1 MTPKRINEEQ
11 QSFQIWLLYIND
23 QRHKHHKQLSHH
35 LIVWVLKAEV
45 PVLTEKET
53 VVFRGSRGLSC
64 HGRSQS
70 GGGTSREVVVLLRR
84 IRTAAS
90 DSTNGRRGRRGQQ
103 ALQPHPHHH
112 QLGLNRLQLEQMW
125 IARVGG

>member
-1 MTPKRINEEQ
+1 MTHGMRKSIQTFELVLVDQHYKRSSLMVLI
-11 QSFQIWLLYIND
+11 I
-23 QRHKHHKQLSHH
+23 H
-35 LIVWVLKAEV
+35 LVVWVLKAEV
-45 PVLTEKET
+45 AVLTEKET

-103 ALQPHPHHH
+103 ALQPHHHHH

>member
-1 MTPKRINEEQ
+1 MVLI
-11 QSFQIWLLYIND
+11 I
-23 QRHKHHKQLSHH
+23 H
-35 LIVWVLKAEV
+35 LVVWVLKAEV
-45 PVLTEKET
+45 AVLTEKET

-90 DSTNGRRGRRGQQ
+90 DSTNGEGRRGQ
-103 ALQPHPHHH
+103 AHPTISLP
-112 QLGLNRLQLEQMW
+112 QQIELEQIR
-125 IARVGG
+125 IARVGA

>member
-1 MTPKRINEEQ
+1 MTHGMRKSIQTFELVLVDQHYKRSSLMVLI
-11 QSFQIWLLYIND
+11 I
-23 QRHKHHKQLSHH
+23 H
-35 LIVWVLKAEV
+35 LVVWVLKAEV
-45 PVLTEKET
+45 AVLTEKET

-112 QLGLNRLQLEQMW
+112 QLVLNRLQLEQMW